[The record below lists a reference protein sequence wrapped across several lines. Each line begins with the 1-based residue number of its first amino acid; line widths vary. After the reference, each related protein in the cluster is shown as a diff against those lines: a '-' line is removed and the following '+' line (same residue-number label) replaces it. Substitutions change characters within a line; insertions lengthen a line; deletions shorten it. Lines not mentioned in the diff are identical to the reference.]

1 MKPTTSDPPV
11 APAAMPVS
19 PLAGRL
25 APYAL
30 WIDVPRLVTAYYTDM
45 PDPAVPAQRV
55 TFGTSGHRGS
65 ASTRSFNE
73 WHVLAI
79 AQAICRYRRSHGIDG
94 PLFLGI
100 DTHAL
105 SEPAQASVLEVLAAN
120 GVEVMLA
127 PPGEYTPTPAVSRAI
142 LKYNHGRSAG
152 LADGIVV
159 TPSHNPPDN
168 GGIKY
173 NPATGGP
180 AEEAVTRW
188 IETVANDLLEAGLA
202 GVSRVSLSK
211 ASNAATTHRYDFLA
225 AYVDDLASVIDMD
238 LLRGAPIRLGVDPL
252 GGARVHYWRAIAER
266 YRLNLVIVSEEVDPT
281 FRFMSV
287 DWDGRIRMDPSSPY
301 AMQTLIA
308 RKDRFDVAFACDT
321 DHDRHGIVTR
331 SDGLLPPNH
340 YLAVLVDYLY
350 AHRPGWPARAAVGK
364 SVVCSGMIDRVAR
377 ARAREVY
384 EVPVGFKWF
393 VGGLLD
399 GTLGFAGE
407 ESAGATCLQLDGQPW
422 TTDKDGIVPALLSAE
437 IMTRTGRD
445 PAELYRGLAH
455 RFGAPAERRV
465 QAAAT
470 REQRALLARLTPHQ
484 FTHTELAGE
493 AIVRIL
499 DRAPGNR
506 AAIGGIKVMTEH
518 GWFVARPSGTED
530 LYRIYAESFNGEEHV
545 ASIVAD
551 AQSMVDAVLE
561 AGTHHAGGGPHA

>member
-1 MKPTTSDPPV
+1 
-11 APAAMPVS
+11 MPVS

-30 WIDVPRLVTAYYTDM
+30 RIDVPRLVTAYYTDM
-45 PDPAVPAQRV
+45 PDPAVAAQRV
-55 TFGTSGHRGS
+55 TFGTSGHRGT
-65 ASTRSFNE
+65 ALARSFNE

-142 LKYNHGRSAG
+142 LKYNRGRSAG

-180 AEEAVTRW
+180 AGESVTQW
-188 IETVANDLLEAGLA
+188 IETAANDLLEARLA
-202 GVSRVSLSK
+202 GVSRVSLST
-211 ASNAATTHRYDFLA
+211 ASNAATTHRYAFLA
-225 AYVDDLASVIDMD
+225 TYVDDLASVIDMGT
-238 LLRGAPIRLGVDPL
+238 LCGAPIRLGVDPL
-252 GGARVHYWRAIAER
+252 GGAGVHYWRAIAER
-266 YRLNLVIVSEEVDPT
+266 YRLNLEIVSEEVDPT

-308 RKDRFDVAFACDT
+308 QKDRFDVAFACDT

-331 SDGLLPPNH
+331 SGGLMAPNH

-350 AHRPGWPARAAVGK
+350 AHRPKWPGRAAVGK
-364 SVVCSGMIDRVAR
+364 SIVCSGMIDRVAR
-377 ARAREVY
+377 AHDRAIY

-437 IMTRTGRD
+437 ITTRTGRD
-445 PAELYRGLAH
+445 PAELYRGLAY

-465 QAAAT
+465 QATAT
-470 REQRALLARLTPHQ
+470 REQRALLARLAPHQ

-499 DRAPGNR
+499 DRAPGNQ

-530 LYRIYAESFNGEEHV
+530 LYRIHAESFNGEDHV
-545 ASIVAD
+545 ARIVSD

-561 AGTHHAGGGPHA
+561 AGTCDAGGGANA